1 MNTKAV
7 YAACLF
13 AALNIC
19 TLSAR
24 AEADVTPQTY
34 TYGTHLDIQKVLSMK
49 QDATPACGIVNAR
62 MTYLD
67 SRVFKSM
74 CIRRHTRYTA
84 IQRVAGERAKAR

>member
-1 MNTKAV
+1 MNKSV
-7 YAACLF
+7 FAACLF

-34 TYGTHLDIQKVLSMK
+34 TYGTHLDIQKVISLKEDNSVS
-49 QDATPACGIVNAR
+49 CGIVAAS

-67 SRVFKSM
+67 SAGKTRVLGYSKFADG
-74 CIRRHTRYTA
+74 CNNDN
-84 IQRVAGERAKAR
+84 

>member
-24 AEADVTPQTY
+24 AEADVTPMSY
-34 TYGTHLDIQKVLSMK
+34 SYGTHLDIQKVLSLK
-49 QDATPACGIVNAR
+49 QDAAPSCGVVNAR
-62 MTYLD
+62 LTYLD
-67 SRVFKSM
+67 SQSKTQVLDYSKFADHCNS
-74 CIRRHTRYTA
+74 
-84 IQRVAGERAKAR
+84 EN

>member
-1 MNTKAV
+1 MNTKAI

-24 AEADVTPQTY
+24 AEAAVSPDTY
-34 TYGTHLDIQKVLSMK
+34 TYGTHLDIKKVVSLT
-49 QDATPACGIVNAR
+49 QDASPTCGIVNAQ

-67 SRVFKSM
+67 SQNKTQILDYRKFADG
-74 CIRRHTRYTA
+74 CI
-84 IQRVAGERAKAR
+84 GDN

>member
-24 AEADVTPQTY
+24 AEAGVSAKTY
-34 TYGTHLDIQKVLSMK
+34 TYGTHLDIKKVVSLK
-49 QDATPACGIVNAR
+49 QDASTSCGVVDAQL
-62 MTYLD
+62 TYLD
-67 SRVFKSM
+67 SHNQTQVLDYRKFADGCNS
-74 CIRRHTRYTA
+74 
-84 IQRVAGERAKAR
+84 EN

>member
-24 AEADVTPQTY
+24 AEADVSPKTY
-34 TYGTHLDIQKVLSMK
+34 TYGTQLDIKKVVSSK
-49 QDATPACGIVNAR
+49 QDATPSCGVVNAQL
-62 MTYLD
+62 TYLD
-67 SRVFKSM
+67 SQSKTRVLDYRKISDN
-74 CIRRHTRYTA
+74 CNSDN
-84 IQRVAGERAKAR
+84 

>member
-24 AEADVTPQTY
+24 AEADVSAKTY
-34 TYGTHLDIQKVLSMK
+34 TYGTQLDIKKVLSLK
-49 QDATPACGIVNAR
+49 EDASPSCGVVDAQL
-62 MTYLD
+62 TYLD
-67 SRVFKSM
+67 SQSKTQVLDYRKIADHCGSDN
-74 CIRRHTRYTA
+74 
-84 IQRVAGERAKAR
+84 

>member
-24 AEADVTPQTY
+24 AEASVTAHAY
-34 TYGTHLDIQKVLSMK
+34 DYGTHLDIKRVVSMS
-49 QDATPACGIVNAR
+49 QDSVPACGVVNAR

-67 SRVFKSM
+67 SHDTPQVLDYLEFGDG
-74 CIRRHTRYTA
+74 CI
-84 IQRVAGERAKAR
+84 GDN

>member
-19 TLSAR
+19 TVSAR
-24 AEADVTPQTY
+24 AEAAVTPQTY
-34 TYGTHLDIQKVLSMK
+34 TYGTHLDIQKVISMK
-49 QDATPACGIVNAR
+49 EDKSMTCGIVDAR

-67 SRVFKSM
+67 SAGQTRVLDYSKFADG
-74 CIRRHTRYTA
+74 CDN
-84 IQRVAGERAKAR
+84 QN

>member
-13 AALNIC
+13 VALNIC

-49 QDATPACGIVNAR
+49 QDASPACGIVNAR

-67 SRVFKSM
+67 SQGKTQVLDYSKFADD
-74 CIRRHTRYTA
+74 CNE
-84 IQRVAGERAKAR
+84 GN

>member
-24 AEADVTPQTY
+24 AQADVTPQTY
-34 TYGTHLDIQKVLSMK
+34 TYGTHLDIKKVLSLTE
-49 QDATPACGIVNAR
+49 DASPSCGVVNAQL
-62 MTYLD
+62 TYLD
-67 SRVFKSM
+67 SQSKTQVLDYRKFADHCNSDN
-74 CIRRHTRYTA
+74 
-84 IQRVAGERAKAR
+84 

>member
-1 MNTKAV
+1 MNNKSV
-7 YAACLF
+7 IAACLF

-34 TYGTHLDIQKVLSMK
+34 TYGTHLDIQKVISLK
-49 QDATPACGIVNAR
+49 QDNSVSCGIVEAR

-67 SRVFKSM
+67 SAGQTRVLDYSKFADG
-74 CIRRHTRYTA
+74 CNNDN
-84 IQRVAGERAKAR
+84 